1 MSLAQPSSKSSKVP
15 VESPAAPAAPAS
27 IAEPTPREN
36 ADICVEVVKA
46 VVASPVASIKER
58 NPESPYEPE
67 LRKASSKAVDR
78 DDGPPLSKAAPSVPV
93 RRKRIVDS
101 DDSDD
106 APASRPSVAVALSL
120 SDTPTAASPTSNASA
135 KKPRVSISSSRVSAA
150 AAGAA
155 AASTVDESGTGA
167 QVVDQLESKAV
178 VDVACVTAAAAAASE
193 SSAPAKSGLK
203 IGNPSVPYC
212 LCLPVSSHT
221 LSQRL
226 NVASAATKCVDLVE
240 GFCCCGHIV
249 EPSFLP
255 TKKSVTS
262 ARMIGRRPKAMM
274 RIAFTTLRR
283 LQLKQLVLEFRVL

>member
-1 MSLAQPSSKSSKVP
+1 
-15 VESPAAPAAPAS
+15 
-27 IAEPTPREN
+27 
-36 ADICVEVVKA
+36 
-46 VVASPVASIKER
+46 
-58 NPESPYEPE
+58 
-67 LRKASSKAVDR
+67 
-78 DDGPPLSKAAPSVPV
+78 V

-106 APASRPSVAVALSL
+106 APASRPSVAVAPSS
-120 SDTPTAASPTSNASA
+120 SDTPTAASPASNASA

-155 AASTVDESGTGA
+155 AASTVDESGAGA
-167 QVVDQLESKAV
+167 QVVDELLESKSV
-178 VDVACVTAAAAAASE
+178 VDVACVTAAAAAAAAASE

-203 IGNPSVPYC
+203 IGNPSVPSC
-212 LCLPVSSHT
+212 LCLPVASHP

-255 TKKSVTS
+255 TKASVTS
-262 ARMIGRRPKAMM
+262 ARMIGRRPKALM

-283 LQLKQLVLEFRVL
+283 ITAQTIGPRVSRTLMLSFPRLVWRVLLQLLWGAA